1 MTELQTKRLKEIF
14 KTENRRLLGYIR
26 TRIASLEE
34 SEDLLQEVYLQL
46 LGNLNVLESIDN
58 LTGWLYTVARN
69 RIVDWYRRRRLDT
82 VSLDRPLENG
92 IRFEDVL
99 AEELPDSMD
108 DSTRDLVY
116 RAIIG
121 SIDRLPVKQKY
132 VFIQQV
138 IEGRTFRELSRETG
152 EPLNTLIA
160 RKRYAILQLRNELKE
175 IAGMLNEK

>member
-1 MTELQTKRLKEIF
+1 MQTKRLKEIF
-14 KTENRRLLGYIR
+14 KAENRKLLAFIR
-26 TRIASLEE
+26 SRIASLEE

-46 LGNLNVLESIDN
+46 LGNINVLETIDN

-108 DSTRDLVY
+108 DSTREFVY
-116 RAIIG
+116 QAIIE
-121 SIDRLPVKQKY
+121 SINRLPEKQKY

-152 EPLNTLIA
+152 EPQNTLIA

-175 IAGMLNEK
+175 IVEMLNEKK